1 MAEAIVA
8 AVGASPGVA
17 AGAARLL
24 RPVADIGGEL
34 PAGDRDVAAESA
46 RAAAALEAAAAR
58 LDELAAA
65 ADGAEAEIIAAN
77 SMMARDPMLRAAVDD
92 HVRERGSPAPAAL
105 VAGADEVA
113 ATLAAIDDPMLAA
126 RADDVRSVGRR
137 AARIALGEDVR
148 ESSASP
154 SGNGGTAA
162 GVDPAVVIAEDLG
175 PADVAELGDDV
186 CAIALTRGAIT
197 AHAAI
202 VARARGI
209 PMIVAAGDA
218 AWTAPSGGE
227 VVVDGDRGRLVV
239 TPSAERVAAARAA
252 MRARADEQARA
263 IAERDLPA
271 VTRDGRV
278 VRVLCNA
285 ASAAEVVTA
294 LAAGAEGAGLIRT
307 ELAFL
312 DASDW
317 PTEEDHARSLA
328 PVLHA
333 LRGRTATVRVLD
345 FGGDKTPPFLAG
357 TPERG
362 LRLLLGAPE
371 PFAEQLRAIVRAGV
385 DTDLRILFPM
395 VETAADLAAARR
407 LLACV
412 AGDERPQIGAMIETQ
427 GAVDAAAELAARS
440 DFLSIGTN
448 DLTHAIL
455 GSDRFSAA
463 EARTDHPEV
472 MAAIDA
478 SVRAA
483 HAAGI
488 PIEVCGEAASDP
500 AIAPLLVR
508 LGVDELSVGAA
519 RVGPTRAAIRALD
532 AGQAGVATR

>member
-17 AGAARLL
+17 AGTARVL
-24 RPVADIGGEL
+24 RPVADADSEL
-34 PAGDRDVAAESA
+34 DTERDRDAEFA
-46 RAAAALEAAAAR
+46 RAEVALEAAAER
-58 LDELAAA
+58 LSELAAA
-65 ADGAEAEIIAAN
+65 ARADGRPDEGEMIDASA
-77 SMMARDPMLRAAVDD
+77 MMARDPMLRAAVEDQ
-92 HVRERGSPAPAAL
+92 VRERGRAAPAAL
-105 VAGADEVA
+105 AAAADEVA
-113 ATLAAIDDPMLAA
+113 ATLAAIDDPLLAA

-137 AARIALGEDVR
+137 AAR
-148 ESSASP
+148 SAS
-154 SGNGGTAA
+154 GEGDGDVGFDGG
-162 GVDPAVVIAEDLG
+162 GPAVVIAEDLG

-186 CAIALTRGAIT
+186 RAIALTRGAVT

-209 PMIVAAGDA
+209 PMVVAAGDG
-218 AWTAPSGGE
+218 AWTAGNGGE
-227 VVVDGDRGRLVV
+227 VVVDGDHGRLVV
-239 TPSAERVAAARAA
+239 SPSAERMAAARAA
-252 MRARADEQARA
+252 MRDRADEQARA
-263 IAERDLPA
+263 IADRDLPA
-271 VTRDGRV
+271 VTRDGHA

-307 ELAFL
+307 ELSFL
-312 DASDW
+312 DAPDW
-317 PTEEDHARSLA
+317 PTEEQHVVSLA

-333 LRGRTATVRVLD
+333 LHGRTATVRVLD

-357 TPERG
+357 TRERG

-371 PFAEQLRAIVRAGV
+371 PFADQLRAIVRAGV

-395 VETAADLAAARR
+395 VESAGDLATARR
-407 LLACV
+407 LVGCV
-412 AGDERPQIGAMIETQ
+412 TSGVRPRIGAMIETP
-427 GAVDAAAELAARS
+427 GAAAAADELAAHS

-448 DLTHAIL
+448 DLTHAVL

-472 MAAIDA
+472 VAAIAA

-500 AIAPLLVR
+500 AIMPLLVR

-519 RVGPTRAAIRALD
+519 RVGPTRAAIRALGAD
-532 AGQAGVATR
+532 RADRARVATR